1 MQVQEG
7 CKNYYVLRRNY
18 LTDNFCTGET
28 TRRRG
33 RRYLHKAVRYA
44 GLFFWGCRVFFCFQV
59 SFCPVKRGNR
69 AGSSQNEF
77 DYSRR
82 GTQISFPFLD
92 CRSCENFGLYV
103 AHFSTFFVEKK
114 RLSNR
119 APFLINCHFSHYTI
133 EKWAGPKFSQLRLSR
148 SGKKLTWVPL
158 REWSDSFRQ
167 EPARFPCFT
176 GQKLTWKQ
184 KKIYQVCLQPTR

>member
-77 DYSRR
+77 DYSPRS
-82 GTQISFPFLD
+82 TQTSLPFLD
-92 CRSCENFGLYV
+92 CRSCENFGL
-103 AHFSTFFVEKK
+103 AHFSIFFLQKK
-114 RLSNR
+114 SSSE
-119 APFLINCHFSHYTI
+119 P
-133 EKWAGPKFSQLRLSR
+133 
-148 SGKKLTWVPL
+148 
-158 REWSDSFRQ
+158 SFRSTVG
-167 EPARFPCFT
+167 F
-176 GQKLTWKQ
+176 LTTQLENELVRNSRNCDCREAENWSRYLSESSQTHSEKRR
-184 KKIYQVCLQPTR
+184 LDFLASRGEN